1 MAHVARFDKTRRA
14 IEQQMRP
21 RALTAQAFRS
31 RPRLSPLR
39 RIG

>member
-1 MAHVARFDKTRRA
+1 VARFDKTLRA
-14 IEQQMRP
+14 IEHKMRP
-21 RALTAQAFRS
+21 PALTAQAFRS